1 MGYRSGGC
9 LPEPKW
15 LIASPKWWTITCS
28 GSASS
33 LENTVYMMKVKSSK
47 PDPTLDLGYNGWD
60 KAPPHIGSDERKSQ
74 VVLVSSREV
83 CACWVTSIHC
93 ESFEVVG
100 MWNQHCRFAMHI
112 IFMSL
117 EIQRVRVT
125 AYHSLAAGWLC
136 EPVVEGEDSLCL
148 VPYLRCLVRRY
159 DRGRLDV
166 VQSTGGKRT
175 T

>member
-1 MGYRSGGC
+1 
-9 LPEPKW
+9 
-15 LIASPKWWTITCS
+15 
-28 GSASS
+28 
-33 LENTVYMMKVKSSK
+33 
-47 PDPTLDLGYNGWD
+47 
-60 KAPPHIGSDERKSQ
+60 
-74 VVLVSSREV
+74 
-83 CACWVTSIHC
+83 
-93 ESFEVVG
+93 
-100 MWNQHCRFAMHI
+100 MHI

-166 VQSTGGKRT
+166 VQSTGGKEQHSAAVQLGKGVRDT
-175 T
+175 IQVLQGPLPVLKYTYPYIYICIVYMYIHSNLQRIEQ